1 MILEVRRDYQDSGHD
16 SHAPQAYALLGYEG
30 GAMSKGHAAGA
41 LTRILGFG
49 FSIALAFGNTIGV
62 GILRLPGEVVGA
74 LGDAHA
80 TLIAWILGGGY
91 ALLGAVSVAELAAMM
106 PTAGGFYVYSRRAF
120 GPAAGFVIGWNDWL
134 LNCITVAYTAY
145 TAADFLGKFKPIFI
159 GHEQAVALSIVL
171 LFTAIHWL
179 GLRVGSRLQNGISA
193 LVGLMLVA
201 LAIAGFMAT
210 PVAVSSVA
218 SAGPS
223 VPVAFTLGAAAVA
236 LRNVIVTYDGW
247 YAAIYMAEETVDPA
261 RNVPRAMIACAALI
275 TVLYVLINAGFVHA
289 LSVPVLASSTLPA
302 ADVAQMIL
310 PNGGATFV
318 TVVSLLTVLS
328 LVNAIFLGTPRIL
341 FALGRDG
348 LVPSQVTQVREGGT
362 PHIALLATAIAAAIM
377 ILSGSLKFLI
387 AVAAVLFVLNYVSAY
402 VAVFTLRRREPQTTR
417 PFRVVGYPV
426 STALVLIGSLAFLGA
441 TVMDDVHSALAA
453 LGLIATAVPIYLW
466 SIRRH

>member
-1 MILEVRRDYQDSGHD
+1 
-16 SHAPQAYALLGYEG
+16 
-30 GAMSKGHAAGA
+30 
-41 LTRILGFG
+41 
-49 FSIALAFGNTIGV
+49 
-62 GILRLPGEVVGA
+62 
-74 LGDAHA
+74 
-80 TLIAWILGGGY
+80 
-91 ALLGAVSVAELAAMM
+91 
-106 PTAGGFYVYSRRAF
+106 
-120 GPAAGFVIGWNDWL
+120 
-134 LNCITVAYTAY
+134 
-145 TAADFLGKFKPIFI
+145 
-159 GHEQAVALSIVL
+159 VL

-218 SAGPS
+218 SAVPS
-223 VPVAFTLGAAAVA
+223 APVAFTLGAAAVA

-275 TVLYVLINAGFVHA
+275 TVLYVLINAGFLHA
-289 LSVPVLASSTLPA
+289 LSVPVLANSTLPA

-362 PHIALLATAIAAAIM
+362 PHIALLATAVAAAIM

-466 SIRRH
+466 STRRH

>member
-1 MILEVRRDYQDSGHD
+1 MSTGH
-16 SHAPQAYALLGYEG
+16 S
-30 GAMSKGHAAGA
+30 AGT

-74 LGDAHA
+74 LGDAHT
-80 TLIAWILGGGY
+80 TLLAWILGGGY

-120 GPAAGFVIGWNDWL
+120 GPAVGFVIGWNDWL

-145 TAADFLGKFKPIFI
+145 TAADFLGKFKPAFI
-159 GHEQAVALSIVL
+159 GHEQVVALFIVL

-193 LVGLMLVA
+193 LVGLMLVV
-201 LAIAGFMAT
+201 LAVAGFMAT
-210 PVAVSSVA
+210 PVAVSAATIAVPTA
-218 SAGPS
+218 
-223 VPVAFTLGAAAVA
+223 PVAFTLGAAAVA

-247 YAAIYMAEETVDPA
+247 YAAIYMAEETVNPA

-275 TVLYVLINAGFVHA
+275 TVLYVLINAGFLHA
-289 LSVPVLASSTLPA
+289 LSVPVLAHSTLPA
-302 ADVAQMIL
+302 ADVAQLIF
-310 PNGGATFV
+310 PTGGATFV

-328 LVNAIFLGTPRIL
+328 LINAIFLGTPRIL

-348 LVPSQVTQVREGGT
+348 LVPAQVTQVREGGT
-362 PHIALLATAIAAAIM
+362 PHIALLATAAAAIVM
-377 ILSGSLKFLI
+377 IVSGSLKFLI
-387 AVAAVLFVLNYVSAY
+387 AVAAVLFVLNYVSSY
-402 VAVFTLRRREPQTTR
+402 VAVFTLRRREPQAVR

-426 STALVLIGSLAFLGA
+426 STALVLLGSIAFLMA

-453 LGLIATAVPIYLW
+453 VGLIGLAIPIYAW
-466 SIRRH
+466 SSRRRIG